1 MTIKELIA
9 FGMDELSNTQN
20 PRLDS
25 ELIIGYV
32 LQKERLYLIL
42 NLEENIEE
50 SKEKKIKEYLSLRKS
65 GTPIHYILKEREF
78 MGMDF
83 LVEESVLIPR
93 PDTEI
98 LVEELI
104 KELKESNLKE
114 KKDLL
119 GIEIG
124 PGSGIIAISLLKEFS
139 NLKIIAC
146 DINPSA
152 IELTR
157 KNSIRHGVKDR
168 LDVREGSLFHKI
180 EGNIKVDFIVSN
192 PPYIKKDVIKTLQI
206 EIREHE
212 PLDALDGGEDG
223 LDFYRAIVRDG
234 SNFLN
239 KGGIMAFEIGYDQ
252 GEAVKTIMNGS
263 GYEDISVYKDLAGL
277 DRVVIG
283 RKI

>member
-124 PGSGIIAISLLKEFS
+124 PGSGIISISLLKEFS

-146 DINPSA
+146 DINTFA

-239 KGGIMAFEIGYDQ
+239 KGGILAFEIGYDQ

>member
-104 KELKESNLKE
+104 KELKDSNLKE

-124 PGSGIIAISLLKEFS
+124 PGSGIISISLLKEFS

-146 DINPSA
+146 DINPYA

-157 KNSIRHGVKDR
+157 KNSLRHGVKDR

-192 PPYIKKDVIKTLQI
+192 PPYIKKDVIKTLQV

-252 GEAVKTIMNGS
+252 GEAVKIIMNDS
-263 GYEDISVYKDLAGL
+263 GYEDMSVYKDLAGL

>member
-42 NLEENIEE
+42 NLEESIEE
-50 SKEKKIKEYLSLRKS
+50 NKEKKIKEYLSLRKS

-83 LVEESVLIPR
+83 LVEKSVLIPR

-104 KELKESNLKE
+104 KELKDSNLNE
-114 KKDLL
+114 KKDIL

-124 PGSGIIAISLLKEFS
+124 PGSGIISISLLKEFS

-180 EGNIKVDFIVSN
+180 EGNIKADFIVSN

-252 GEAVKTIMNGS
+252 GEAVKTVMNGS

>member
-124 PGSGIIAISLLKEFS
+124 PGSGIISISLLKEFS

>member
-252 GEAVKTIMNGS
+252 GEAVKTIHYS
-263 GYEDISVYKDLAGL
+263 LYSFPLVISYFKGHDSSL
-277 DRVVIG
+277 I
-283 RKI
+283 